1 MRDISAVRTDRSGY
15 AEEEVYCERETTLSK
30 VNSDPSHSNISLP
43 TTLDMIHDIVL
54 ALTSFV
60 AITDFVS
67 QFLTGRLGNC
77 LMLINVE

>member
-60 AITDFVS
+60 AITVTLSD
-67 QFLTGRLGNC
+67 GRLGNC

>member
-1 MRDISAVRTDRSGY
+1 MRTDQSGY
-15 AEEEVYCERETTLSK
+15 AEEDVYCEGETTLSK
-30 VNSDPSHSNISLP
+30 VNSDPSHANISLP
-43 TTLDMIHDIVL
+43 TTLDMIHDIML

-60 AITDFVS
+60 AITATLS